1 MEKLNSLDKNLAES
15 DLYESRFH
23 VKERKSNSR
32 FFLSILGF
40 FMVFIGLRMF
50 WVQNFGGI
58 VVDGASMKMT
68 LQDGDKLLARYA
80 KAGVVAKRG
89 DIIIVDV
96 RGYPECGNTEFLVK
110 RLIATEGDKIK
121 CEDGNISICYAGQS
135 EYTYLEESYA
145 YYCFNKA
152 DYDFFEYVV
161 GEGEIFFLGDN
172 RQNSKDS
179 RYGLIGGSHLD
190 DRLYRAED
198 IYGIVPNW
206 AIEKKGILEFLFFR
220 DVD

>member
-1 MEKLNSLDKNLAES
+1 MGLNSFDKNLADS
-15 DLYESRFH
+15 DLYESRFRC
-23 VKERKSNSR
+23 KERKSNSR
-32 FFLSILGF
+32 FFLSVLGLLI
-40 FMVFIGLRMF
+40 VFTGLRIF

-58 VVDGASMKMT
+58 VVDGASMRKT
-68 LQDGDKLLARYA
+68 LSDGDKLLVRYM
-80 KAGVVAKRG
+80 KDGVVANRG
-89 DIIIVDV
+89 DVIIVDT
-96 RGYPECGNTEFLVK
+96 RDYPECGNTDFLIK
-110 RLIATEGDKIK
+110 RLIAIEGDKVK
-121 CEDGNISICYAGQS
+121 CEDGKLYICYAGQS

-220 DVD
+220 NID